1 MSEALERTKRSLD
14 LIPYILEHQGITL
27 DELAHKFNISTE
39 ILYEDLNLLFCC
51 GLPGY
56 TPLELIDLS
65 FDDGYV
71 SVLEPQELD
80 VPRKLSKQE
89 LLRLHLGLE
98 VCGKY
103 APNHLQPRIKKLQD
117 QISKLMTSSAPIEIV
132 MEESEAKLKVILE
145 AITSNSALKFK
156 YVSAKSDSLSERII
170 SPNAVSESLNHICV
184 EGIEIISGL
193 EKSFRLDR
201 MSDISLAALDIS
213 KLVKHQSTLQG
224 SPVKLHIDASAHNFL
239 NANASIILESHNL
252 ESGYEVSLSTVSESW
267 LISEIFAYGGR
278 IRVIEPKALGKRIAE
293 IAKSRLGNL

>member
-27 DELAHKFNISTE
+27 EELAHKFNISTE
-39 ILYEDLNLLFCC
+39 TLYEDLNLLFCC

-103 APNHLQPRIKKLQD
+103 APHQKPRINKLQD

-170 SPNAVSESLNHICV
+170 SPNAVSESLNHIYV
-184 EGIEIISGL
+184 EGIETISGL

-201 MSDISLAALDIS
+201 ISEISLAALDTS
-213 KLVKHQSTLQG
+213 KLIKHQSTLRG
-224 SPVKLHIDASAHNFL
+224 SAVKLYIDAAAHNFL
-239 NANASIILESHNL
+239 NANASIILESHYREN
-252 ESGYEVSLSTVSESW
+252 GYEITLRAVSENW
-267 LISEIFAYGGR
+267 LISEVFAYGGR
-278 IRVIEPKALGKRIAE
+278 IRVIEPKGLGKRIAE
-293 IAKSRLGNL
+293 IAKSRLDNL